1 MNEGFAPIAAEIQKA
16 RTIAVLSH
24 VRPDG
29 DAIGSQLAMALSLIG
44 LGKTVDAWNEDG
56 LPEAFSFLRRSGL
69 VTVPPNDTRTLDLV
83 IALDTATRDRLGTS
97 LQAIRQANCWINID
111 HHASNPSYGD
121 LNYLDLTSPATG
133 QIVFELIQTQRYPLS
148 LEIAEALFVAISTDT
163 GSFRYRNTSAHTFEV
178 AAELVRQ
185 GVDVARISHFLY
197 ESQPKRRVLL
207 LHELLQNAH
216 FYADDR
222 IGTMALTL
230 EKKKQLG
237 IQPADTDGLID
248 VVRGIETIVVAIL
261 FEELENGRVRVSMRS
276 KSAQIDVNKICGE
289 FGGGGHPL
297 AAGARIRGS
306 LEQAERLVTN
316 RVSNEIARLH

>member
-1 MNEGFAPIAAEIQKA
+1 MNEGFAPIAEEVRKA

-29 DAIGSQLAMALSLIG
+29 DAIGSQLALALSLSG
-44 LGKTVDAWNEDG
+44 LGKTVAAWNEDG
-56 LPEAFSFLRRSGL
+56 LPEAFSFLSKSEL
-69 VTVPPNDTRTLDLV
+69 VTAPSKDAKTFDLV
-83 IALDTATRDRLGTS
+83 IALDTATRDRLGTP
-97 LQAIRQANCWINID
+97 LQAIKQANCWINID
-111 HHASNPSYGD
+111 HHVSNPSYGD

-133 QIVFELIQTQRYPLS
+133 QIVFELIQEQRYPLN
-148 LEIAEALFVAISTDT
+148 LEIVEALFVAISTDT

-178 AAELVRQ
+178 AAELVRH
-185 GVDVARISHFLY
+185 GVDVGRISHFLY
-197 ESQPKRRVLL
+197 ESQPKRHVLL

-216 FYADDR
+216 FYADDQ
-222 IGTMALTL
+222 IGTMALTM

-248 VVRGIETIVVAIL
+248 IVRGIETIIVAVL
-261 FEELENGRVRVSMRS
+261 FEELENNRVRVSMRS
-276 KSAQIDVNKICGE
+276 KRVEIDVNKICGE

-306 LEQAERLVTN
+306 LEYVEKLVAN
-316 RVSNEIARLH
+316 RVSDEIARLY

>member
-1 MNEGFAPIAAEIQKA
+1 MNEGFAPIAEEVRKA

-29 DAIGSQLAMALSLIG
+29 DAIGSQLALALSLSG
-44 LGKTVDAWNEDG
+44 LGKAVAAWNEDG
-56 LPEAFSFLRRSGL
+56 LPEAFSFLSKSEL
-69 VTVPPNDTRTLDLV
+69 VTVPPKDPKTFDLV
-83 IALDTATRDRLGTS
+83 IALDTATRDRLGTP
-97 LQAIRQANCWINID
+97 LQAIKQANCWINID
-111 HHASNPSYGD
+111 HHVSNPSYGD

-133 QIVFELIQTQRYPLS
+133 QIVFELIQEQRYPLN

-178 AAELVRQ
+178 AAELVRH
-185 GVDVARISHFLY
+185 GVDVGRISHFLY

-207 LHELLQNAH
+207 LHELLQSAH
-216 FYADDR
+216 FYADDQ
-222 IGTMALTL
+222 IGTMALTM

-248 VVRGIETIVVAIL
+248 IVRGIETIIVAIL
-261 FEELENGRVRVSMRS
+261 FEELENNRVRVSMRS
-276 KSAQIDVNKICGE
+276 KRVEIDVNKICGE

-297 AAGARIRGS
+297 AAGARIRGP
-306 LEQAERLVTN
+306 LEYVEKLVAN
-316 RVSNEIARLH
+316 RVSDEIARLY

>member
-1 MNEGFAPIAAEIQKA
+1 MNEGFAPIAAEIRKA

-207 LHELLQNAH
+207 LHELLQNAR

-276 KSAQIDVNKICGE
+276 KNAQIDVNKICGE

>member
-1 MNEGFAPIAAEIQKA
+1 MNERFAPIAEEIRKA

-29 DAIGSQLAMALSLIG
+29 DAIGSQLGLALSLIG

-56 LPEAFSFLRRSGL
+56 LPEAFNFLRESQL
-69 VTVPPNDTRTLDLV
+69 VTVPPKAVRTFDLV

-97 LQAIRQANCWINID
+97 LQVIRQANCWINID

-133 QIVFELIQTQRYPLS
+133 QIVFDLIQAQRYPLS

-178 AAELVRQ
+178 VAELVRQ

-207 LHELLQNAH
+207 LHELLHNAR
-216 FYADDR
+216 FYARDR

-248 VVRGIETIVVAIL
+248 VVRGIDTIVVAIL
-261 FEELENGRVRVSMRS
+261 FEELENSRVRVSMRS
-276 KSAQIDVNKICGE
+276 KSVAIDVNKVCGE

-306 LEQAERLVTN
+306 LEEVEKLVAN
-316 RVSNEIARLH
+316 RVSDEIARLH

>member
-1 MNEGFAPIAAEIQKA
+1 MNEGFAPIAAEIRKA

-207 LHELLQNAH
+207 LHELLQNAR

-237 IQPADTDGLID
+237 IQPVDTDGLID

-276 KSAQIDVNKICGE
+276 KNAQIDVNKICGE

>member
-1 MNEGFAPIAAEIQKA
+1 MNEGFAPIAEEIRKA

-29 DAIGSQLAMALSLIG
+29 DAIGSQLALALSLLS

-56 LPEAFSFLRRSGL
+56 LPEAFSFLRKSEL
-69 VTVPPNDTRTLDLV
+69 VTVPPKDTKTFDLV

-97 LQAIRQANCWINID
+97 LSAVGQTNCWINID
-111 HHASNPSYGD
+111 HHASNPGYGD

-133 QIVFELIQTQRYPLS
+133 QIVFELIQEQRYPLS

-178 AAELVRQ
+178 VAELVRQ
-185 GVDVARISHFLY
+185 GVDVAHTSHFLY

-207 LHELLQNAH
+207 LHELLHNAH

-230 EKKKQLG
+230 EKKRQLG

-248 VVRGIETIVVAIL
+248 VIRNIETVIVAIL
-261 FEELENGRVRVSMRS
+261 FEELENNRVRVSMRS
-276 KSAQIDVNKICGE
+276 KSVQIDVNKICGE

-297 AAGARIRGS
+297 AAGARIRGR
-306 LEQAERLVTN
+306 LEDVEKLVTN
-316 RVSNEIARLH
+316 RVSDETTRLN

>member
-1 MNEGFAPIAAEIQKA
+1 MNEGFAPIAEEIRKA

-29 DAIGSQLAMALSLIG
+29 DAIGSQLALALSLFS
-44 LGKTVDAWNEDG
+44 LGKIVDAWNEDG
-56 LPEAFSFLRRSGL
+56 LPEAFRFLSGSEL
-69 VTVPPNDTRTLDLV
+69 VTVPPKDTKTFDLV
-83 IALDTATRDRLGTS
+83 IALDTATRDRLGTA
-97 LQAIRQANCWINID
+97 LQTIKQAKCWINID

-133 QIVFELIQTQRYPLS
+133 QIVFELIQQQRYPMS

-178 AAELVRQ
+178 VAELVRG

-222 IGTMALTL
+222 LGTMALTL

-237 IQPADTDGLID
+237 VQPADTDGLID
-248 VVRGIETIVVAIL
+248 VVRAIETVIVAIL
-261 FEELENGRVRVSMRS
+261 FEELENSRVRVSMRS
-276 KSAQIDVNKICGE
+276 KNIEIDVNKICGE

-297 AAGARIRGS
+297 AAGARIRGP
-306 LEQAERLVTN
+306 LEHVEKLVAN
-316 RVSNEIARLH
+316 RVSDEIARRH

>member
-1 MNEGFAPIAAEIQKA
+1 MNVGFAPIAEEVRKA
-16 RTIAVLSH
+16 RAIAVLSH

-29 DAIGSQLAMALSLIG
+29 DAIGSQLALSLSLSS
-44 LGKTVDAWNEDG
+44 LGKIVAAWNEDG
-56 LPEAFSFLRRSGL
+56 LPEAFSFLSKSEL
-69 VTVPPNDTRTLDLV
+69 VTAPPKDAKTFDLV
-83 IALDTATRDRLGTS
+83 IALDTATRDRLGTA
-97 LQAIRQANCWINID
+97 LQAIKQANCWINID

-133 QIVFELIQTQRYPLS
+133 QIVFELIQQQRYPLN

-163 GSFRYRNTSAHTFEV
+163 GSFRYRNTSARTFEV
-178 AAELVRQ
+178 AAELVRR

-222 IGTMALTL
+222 IGTMALTM
-230 EKKKQLG
+230 EKKKELG

-248 VVRGIETIVVAIL
+248 VVRGIESIIVAIL
-261 FEELENGRVRVSMRS
+261 FEELENNRVRISMRS
-276 KSAQIDVNKICGE
+276 KRVEIDVNKICGE

-306 LEQAERLVTN
+306 LEYVEKLVTN
-316 RVSNEIARLH
+316 RVSDEIARLY

>member
-1 MNEGFAPIAAEIQKA
+1 MNEGLSAIADEIRKS

-29 DAIGSQLAMALSLIG
+29 DAIGSQLALALSLSK
-44 LGKTVDAWNEDG
+44 LGKTVSAWNEDG
-56 LPEAFSFLRRSGL
+56 LPEAFSFLKKADL
-69 VTVPPNDTRTLDLV
+69 VVAPPADARVFDLV

-97 LQAIRQANCWINID
+97 LGAIKQASSWINID
-111 HHASNPSYGD
+111 HHTSNPRYGD
-121 LNYLDLTSPATG
+121 LNYLDLTAPATG
-133 QIVFELIQTQRYPLS
+133 QIVFDLIQDQGYPLD

-178 AAELVRQ
+178 VAELVRQ
-185 GVDVARISHFLY
+185 GVDVAHISHYLY

-207 LHELLQNAH
+207 LHELLQSAR
-216 FYADDR
+216 FYANDQ

-230 EKKKQLG
+230 ETKKQLG

-248 VVRGIETIVVAIL
+248 VVRSIDTVVVAIL
-261 FEELENGRVRVSMRS
+261 FEELENSRVRVSMRS
-276 KSAQIDVNKICGE
+276 KDAKIDVNQICGQ

-306 LEQAERLVTN
+306 LNDVEKLIAN
-316 RVSNEIARLH
+316 RVSDEIARLR

>member
-1 MNEGFAPIAAEIQKA
+1 MNEGFAPIAAEIRKA

-185 GVDVARISHFLY
+185 GVDVARISHFSY

-207 LHELLQNAH
+207 LHELLQNAR

-276 KSAQIDVNKICGE
+276 KNAQIDVNKICGE

>member
-1 MNEGFAPIAAEIQKA
+1 MNEGFAPIAEEIRKA

-29 DAIGSQLAMALSLIG
+29 DAIGSQLALTLSLFN
-44 LGKTVDAWNEDG
+44 LGKVVDTWNEEG
-56 LPEAFSFLRRSGL
+56 LPEAFRFLRKSEL
-69 VTVPPNDTRTLDLV
+69 VTLPPKGPKPFDLV
-83 IALDTATRDRLGTS
+83 IALDTATRDRLGTP
-97 LQAIRQANCWINID
+97 LQAIEHANCWINID
-111 HHASNPSYGD
+111 HHASNPRYGD
-121 LNYLDLTSPATG
+121 LNYLDLTAPATG
-133 QIVFELIQTQRYPLS
+133 QIVFDLIREQRYPLN

-178 AAELVRQ
+178 VAELVRE

-216 FYADDR
+216 FYAGDR
-222 IGTMALTL
+222 IATMALTL
-230 EKKKQLG
+230 EKKRQLG

-248 VVRGIETIVVAIL
+248 IVRSIETVVVAVL
-261 FEELENGRVRVSMRS
+261 FEELENNRVRVSMRS
-276 KSAQIDVNKICGE
+276 KNTDIDVNKICGE

-306 LEQAERLVTN
+306 LEDVEKLVAN
-316 RVSNEIARLH
+316 RVSDEIGRPR

>member
-29 DAIGSQLAMALSLIG
+29 DAIGSQLALALSLIR

-56 LPEAFSFLRRSGL
+56 LPEAFRFLRKSEL
-69 VTVPPNDTRTLDLV
+69 VTVPPKDTRTFDLV

-97 LQAIRQANCWINID
+97 LQAIRQANCWVNID

-148 LEIAEALFVAISTDT
+148 LEIAEALFAAISTDT
-163 GSFRYRNTSAHTFEV
+163 GSFRYRNTSARTFEV

-185 GVDVARISHFLY
+185 GVDVAGISHFLY
-197 ESQPKRRVLL
+197 DSQPKRRMLL
-207 LHELLQNAH
+207 LRELLQNAH

-222 IGTMALTL
+222 IGTLALTL

-248 VVRGIETIVVAIL
+248 VVRSVETIVVAVL
-261 FEELENGRVRVSMRS
+261 FEELENSRVRVSMRS

-289 FGGGGHPL
+289 FGGGGHSL

-306 LEQAERLVTN
+306 LEQVEKLVTN
-316 RVSNEIARLH
+316 RVSNEIAPLH

>member
-1 MNEGFAPIAAEIQKA
+1 MNEGFAPIAAEIEKA

-44 LGKTVDAWNEDG
+44 LGKNVDAWNEDG
-56 LPEAFSFLRRSGL
+56 LPEAFRFLRKSEL
-69 VTVPPNDTRTLDLV
+69 VTVPPKEARTFDLV
-83 IALDTATRDRLGTS
+83 IALDTATRGRLGTS
-97 LQAIRQANCWINID
+97 LQAIKQANCWINID
-111 HHASNPSYGD
+111 HHASNPNYGD

-148 LEIAEALFVAISTDT
+148 LEIVEALFVAISTDT

-248 VVRGIETIVVAIL
+248 VVRSIETIVVAIL

-276 KSAQIDVNKICGE
+276 KSGQIDVNKICGE

-306 LEQAERLVTN
+306 LEQVEKLVTN

>member
-1 MNEGFAPIAAEIQKA
+1 MNEGFAPIAAEIRKA

-207 LHELLQNAH
+207 LHELLQNAR

-276 KSAQIDVNKICGE
+276 KNAQIDVNKICGE

-306 LEQAERLVTN
+306 LEQVEKLVTN

>member
-1 MNEGFAPIAAEIQKA
+1 MNEGFAPIAEEVHKA

-29 DAIGSQLAMALSLIG
+29 DAIGSQLALALSLSS
-44 LGKTVDAWNEDG
+44 LGKIVAAWNEDG
-56 LPEAFSFLRRSGL
+56 LPEAFSFLSKSEL
-69 VTVPPNDTRTLDLV
+69 VTTPPKDAKTFDLV
-83 IALDTATRDRLGTS
+83 IALDTATRDRLGTP
-97 LQAIRQANCWINID
+97 LQAIKHANCWINID

-133 QIVFELIQTQRYPLS
+133 QIVFELIQEQRYPVN

-163 GSFRYRNTSAHTFEV
+163 GSFRYRNTSARTFEV
-178 AAELVRQ
+178 AAELVRH
-185 GVDVARISHFLY
+185 GVEVAHISHFLY

-207 LHELLQNAH
+207 LHELLQTAH

-222 IGTMALTL
+222 IGTMALTM

-248 VVRGIETIVVAIL
+248 VVRGIETIIVAIL
-261 FEELENGRVRVSMRS
+261 FEELENNRVRVSMRS
-276 KSAQIDVNKICGE
+276 KSVEIDVNKICGE

-297 AAGARIRGS
+297 AAGARIRGP
-306 LEQAERLVTN
+306 LEYVEKLVAN
-316 RVSNEIARLH
+316 RVSDEIARLY

>member
-1 MNEGFAPIAAEIQKA
+1 MNEGFAPITAEIQKA

-29 DAIGSQLAMALSLIG
+29 DAIGSQLALALSLIS

-56 LPEAFSFLRRSGL
+56 LPEAFSFLRKSEL
-69 VTVPPNDTRTLDLV
+69 VTVPPKDTRTFDLV

-97 LQAIRQANCWINID
+97 LQAIRQASCWINID
-111 HHASNPSYGD
+111 HHASNPGYGD

-222 IGTMALTL
+222 IGTTALNL
-230 EKKKQLG
+230 DKKKQLG

-248 VVRGIETIVVAIL
+248 VVRSIETIVVAIL
-261 FEELENGRVRVSMRS
+261 FEELENNRVRVSMRS
-276 KSAQIDVNKICGE
+276 KSVKIDVNKICSE

-306 LEQAERLVTN
+306 LEQVEKLVTN
-316 RVSNEIARLH
+316 RVSNEIARLD